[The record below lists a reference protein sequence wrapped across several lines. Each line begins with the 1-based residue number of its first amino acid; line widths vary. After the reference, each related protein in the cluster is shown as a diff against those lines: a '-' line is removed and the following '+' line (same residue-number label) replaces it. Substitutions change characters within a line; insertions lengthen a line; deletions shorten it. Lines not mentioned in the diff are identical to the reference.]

1 MEPAHLRQLCHPQ
14 AGIFL
19 QQLHRIFNTVV
30 INELIKV
37 TPGMEINRTRKIH
50 AVGMSH
56 SRQILHGKIVLK
68 IWLLGLHNTH
78 HIVKQL
84 RRTGI
89 GINILHRRLKSGPLL
104 PAAYLLLLLHAD
116 NQSGTRINPVILQHI
131 QHRQQPQANPRAK
144 RPTPRHKHPGSGKHK
159 HTGMEQRRILLD
171 TCPHRRTVEQWQ
183 YIFQALTRVPQNKNK
198 QNQPAHRN
206 WSPKRQRKQPER
218 DKQRQRNHLRN
229 QRRFNPRLGA
239 RIKHQQMQSAIQV
252 NTQTGA
258 QIPLPK
264 QDIKQR
270 EQHPGGN
277 RKNPQSPVNT
287 YF

>member
-1 MEPAHLRQLCHPQ
+1 MFFSRKQVQEHYTRN
-14 AGIFL
+14 
-19 QQLHRIFNTVV
+19 LHRDLSPV
-30 INELIKV
+30 
-37 TPGMEINRTRKIH
+37 M
-50 AVGMSH
+50 
-56 SRQILHGKIVLK
+56 
-68 IWLLGLHNTH
+68 
-78 HIVKQL
+78 
-84 RRTGI
+84 
-89 GINILHRRLKSGPLL
+89 
-104 PAAYLLLLLHAD
+104 D
-116 NQSGTRINPVILQHI
+116 PVILQHI
-131 QHRQQPQANPRAK
+131 QHRQQPQANPRAN
-144 RPTPRHKHPGSGKHK
+144 RPTPRHKQPGSGKHK
-159 HTGMEQRRILLD
+159 HTGMKQRRILLD
-171 TCPHRRTVEQWQ
+171 TRPHRRTVKQRQ
-183 YIFQALTRVPQNKNK
+183 NIFQALTRVPQNKNK